1 MTLIVEDGTIVAG
14 AESYNTLAE
23 ITTYHANRG
32 NAAWA
37 LLTSTVQE
45 QCARK
50 ATDYLAYVYKGYWK
64 GVLVIASQSLDYPRD
79 KVYLE
84 ATVNGSNLLAST
96 VIPSGLKN
104 AHAEL
109 SLIASTEVLL
119 PAKSKSVRK
128 KTIGPLTTEYEPLQ
142 PNYKKYSVV
151 DSLLRPYLKAISG
164 RVIH

>member
-1 MTLIVEDGTIVAG
+1 MTLIVEDGTIVSG

-32 NAAWA
+32 NSTWA
-37 LLTSTVQE
+37 LLSTAIQE

-50 ATDYLAYVYKGYWK
+50 ATDYLAHVYKGYWK
-64 GVLVIASQSLDYPRD
+64 GVLVISTQNLDFPRD
-79 KVYLE
+79 GIYLE
-84 ATVNGSNLLAST
+84 ATVSGSNLLAST

-119 PAKSKSVRK
+119 PAKNKSVRK
-128 KTIGPLTTEYEPLQ
+128 KTIGPLTTEFEPSQ
-142 PNYKKYSVV
+142 PNYKKYTVV
-151 DSLLRPYLKAISG
+151 DSLLRPYLKANSS